1 MNVLRRI
8 LMLLTAWVALSQP
21 ARAEKS
27 APERPNIVVFIAD
40 DMSWADSGPYGNRS
54 VHTPNLDRLAREGMR
69 FDEAWLT
76 ISSCSPSRASIL
88 TGRYPHSSGA
98 GHLMKPLPEDAL
110 LLTTPLRQAGY
121 WAAAYG
127 KFHLPG
133 GAGAKQF
140 DVVDPGSQGKQW
152 VSALKRRPK
161 DKPFFLWLAS
171 RDPHRDYEKGAFD
184 PPHAPEDVTVPPY
197 LPDTPEV
204 REDLALYYDA
214 IARLDSQVGEV
225 LNALEA
231 EDLLDNTLVLFLAD
245 NGRPFPR
252 DKTMCYESSLRTPLL
267 VRYPP
272 MVQPGS
278 RTESLVSAVDLAPTL
293 LELAGV
299 PAPSTFQGKSFLSVL
314 RDPQARVRDHAFVE
328 RNWHVFSACERAV
341 ITDRFNYI
349 RNWRPDLAAT
359 PPPDIG
365 KSPTWEVMRK
375 LHAAG
380 KLPPEQATC
389 FVVPRPEEELYD
401 TRKDPHALRNLAQ
414 DPEYQPVMEEMRA
427 ALAAWQRETGDNFD
441 PQNIKPDGIDRET
454 FKKRDRKEPANEV
467 GEES

>member
-1 MNVLRRI
+1 M
-8 LMLLTAWVALSQP
+8 
-21 ARAEKS
+21 
-27 APERPNIVVFIAD
+27 VFIAD
-40 DMSWADSGPYGNRS
+40 DMSWEDSGPYGNRL

-133 GAGAKQF
+133 GAGRKQF
-140 DVVDPGSQGKQW
+140 DVVDPGGQAKQW
-152 VSALKRRPK
+152 VNALKRQPK

-171 RDPHRDYEKGAFD
+171 RDPHRDYKKGAFD

-197 LPDTPEV
+197 VPDTPEV

-225 LNALEA
+225 LDALEA

-252 DKTMCYESSLRTPLL
+252 DKTTCYEGGLRTPLL

-272 MVQPGS
+272 LVKGGS
-278 RTESLVSAVDLAPTL
+278 VTGSLVSAVDIAPTL

-299 PAPSTFQGKSFLSVL
+299 PAPDTFQGESFVPIL
-314 RDPQARVRDHAFVE
+314 RDPAATVRTHAFAE
-328 RNWHVFSACERAV
+328 HNWHVFSACERAV

-349 RNWRPDLAAT
+349 RNWRPDLPAT

-365 KSPTWEVMRK
+365 KSPTWQAIRR
-375 LHAAG
+375 LHAEG
-380 KLPPEQATC
+380 KLPPSQAACLVT
-389 FVVPRPEEELYD
+389 PRPEEELYD
-401 TRKDPHALRNLAQ
+401 TERDPYALKNLAQ
-414 DPEYQPVMEEMRA
+414 DPQYEPVMEEMRA
-427 ALAAWQRETGDNFD
+427 VMAAWQRETGDKID
-441 PQNIKPDGIDRET
+441 PDNIKPDGLDRET
-454 FKKRDRKEPANEV
+454 FKKPGRNPAARPKKD
-467 GEES
+467 ES

>member
-1 MNVLRRI
+1 VNHILRHTLPAI
-8 LMLLTAWVALSQP
+8 AAFFALCHP
-21 ARAEKS
+21 ADADP
-27 APERPNIVVFIAD
+27 APEKPNIVVIIAD
-40 DMSWADSGPYGNRS
+40 DMSWPDSGPYGNRS

-121 WAAAYG
+121 WAAACG

-140 DVVDPGSQGKQW
+140 DVVDPGGQGKQW

-171 RDPHRDYEKGAFD
+171 RDPHRPYEKAAFD
-184 PPHAPEDVTVPPY
+184 PPHAPEDVVVPPY
-197 LPDTPEV
+197 LPDTSEV

-214 IARLDSQVGEV
+214 IARLDSHVGEV
-225 LNALEA
+225 LDALEA
-231 EDLLDNTLVLFLAD
+231 EDLLNNTLVLFLAD

-252 DKTMCYESSLRTPLL
+252 DKTTCYEGGLRTPLL

-272 MVQPGS
+272 LVKGGS
-278 RTESLVSAVDLAPTL
+278 VAGGLVSAVDIAPTL

-299 PAPSTFQGKSFLSVL
+299 PASDTFQGKSLVPIL
-314 RDPQARVRDHAFVE
+314 RDPAATVRTHAFAE
-328 RNWHVFSACERAV
+328 HNWHVFSACERAV

-349 RNWRPDLAAT
+349 RNWRPDLPAT

-365 KSPTWEVMRK
+365 KSPTWEAMRK
-375 LHAAG
+375 LRAAG
-380 KLPPEQATC
+380 KLLPKQAAC
-389 FVVPRPEEELYD
+389 FVTPRPEEELYD
-401 TRKDPHALRNLAQ
+401 TRKDPFALQNLAQ
-414 DPEYQPVMEEMRA
+414 DPEYRPVIEEMRA

-441 PQNIKPDGIDRET
+441 PQNIKPDGVDRET
-454 FKKRDRKEPANEV
+454 FKQRDRKKSSNEAD
-467 GEES
+467 

>member
-1 MNVLRRI
+1 MNTLCHI
-8 LMLLTAWVALSQP
+8 LLVSAALIALSLP
-21 ARAEKS
+21 AGADPE
-27 APERPNIVVFIAD
+27 PERPNIVVFIAD

-54 VHTPNLDRLAREGMR
+54 IHTPNLDRLAREGMR

-98 GHLMKPLPEDAL
+98 GHLMKALPEDAL

-140 DVVDPGSQGKQW
+140 DVVDPGGQGKQW

-171 RDPHRDYEKGAFD
+171 RDPHRGYEKGAFD

-225 LNALEA
+225 LDALEA

-252 DKTMCYESSLRTPLL
+252 DKTTCYEGGLRTPLL

-272 MVQPGS
+272 LVKGGS
-278 RTESLVSAVDLAPTL
+278 VTGSLVSAVDIAPTL

-299 PAPSTFQGKSFLSVL
+299 PAPDTFQGESFVPIL
-314 RDPQARVRDHAFVE
+314 RDPSANVRTHAFAE
-328 RNWHVFSACERAV
+328 HNWHVFSACERAV
-341 ITDRFNYI
+341 ISDRFNYI
-349 RNWRPDLAAT
+349 RNWRPDLPAT

-365 KSPTWEVMRK
+365 KSPTWEAMRK
-375 LHAAG
+375 LRAAG
-380 KLPPEQATC
+380 KLLPEQEAC
-389 FVVPRPEEELYD
+389 FVAPRPEEELYD
-401 TRKDPHALRNLAQ
+401 TEKDPYALKNLAQ
-414 DPEYQPVMEEMRA
+414 DPQYAPVMEEMRT
-427 ALAAWQRETGDNFD
+427 ALAAWQRETGDTID
-441 PQNIKPDGIDRET
+441 PANIKPDGVDRET
-454 FKKRDRKEPANEV
+454 FKKRERKKSAKEN